1 MGKIMR
7 EVYYREPNVI
17 VEGKYSRELSVEKLL
32 QILKES
38 KIVFGIGLKEV
49 HVKYD
54 KRKDGIIATRIFYK
68 NGEPNYEFRHKPLYD
83 KTVIFYT
90 ATKTEPAKKVVC
102 SIETQEFPWDENGK
116 EEK

>member
-7 EVYYREPNVI
+7 EVYFRNPRV
-17 VEGKYSRELSVEKLL
+17 VAEGKYSRELSLEKLL

-54 KRKDGIIATRIFYK
+54 KRKDGVMVTRILYK
-68 NGEPNYEFRHKPLYD
+68 NGGPDYRFKYNPLYD
-83 KTVIFYT
+83 KTEIFYA
-90 ATKTEPAKKVVC
+90 ATKKEPAKKIVL
-102 SIETQEFPWDENGK
+102 DENGK
-116 EEK
+116 EEKE